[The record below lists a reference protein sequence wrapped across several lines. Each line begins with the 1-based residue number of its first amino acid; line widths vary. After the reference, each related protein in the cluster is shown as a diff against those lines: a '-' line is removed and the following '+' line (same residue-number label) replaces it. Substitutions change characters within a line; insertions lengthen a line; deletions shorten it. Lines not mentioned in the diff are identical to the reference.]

1 MWLVPVFLLRL
12 SLALLLLVVVSLLAL
27 QLYSAFDPELNM
39 S

>member
-27 QLYSAFDPELNM
+27 QLYSAFDPEHNM